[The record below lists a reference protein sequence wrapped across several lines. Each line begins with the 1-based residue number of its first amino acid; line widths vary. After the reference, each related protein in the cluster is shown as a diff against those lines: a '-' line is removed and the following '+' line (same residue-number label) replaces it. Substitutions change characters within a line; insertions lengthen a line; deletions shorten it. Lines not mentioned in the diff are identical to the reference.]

1 LGEIPREGED
11 LILPNTERVEMR
23 AVGVVHTNSSKDEIR
38 EHKKGLR
45 SQVEIFSQFE
55 EALEG
60 LEGFSH
66 VIIIAYLNQ
75 LRPEQKGPLKVQ
87 PRALLRHGLKP
98 EELPLVGVFALDSP
112 TRPNPIGLS
121 VVPLLGLENRILTVL
136 DLDLFDGTP
145 VLDVKP
151 YQSSYRTENY
161 RVPDWHERL
170 LKKAGHV

>member
-1 LGEIPREGED
+1 MPDTHRIK
-11 LILPNTERVEMR
+11 MQ

-38 EHKKGLR
+38 VHKKGLL
-45 SQVEIFSQFE
+45 SQVEIFPRFA

-66 VIIIAYLNQ
+66 VIIIAHLNQ
-75 LRPEQKGPLKVQ
+75 LRPDQTGRLKVQ
-87 PRALLRHGLKP
+87 PRGLLRHGLKL

-121 VVPLLGLENRILTVL
+121 VVPLLGLEGRVLTVS

-151 YQSSYRTENY
+151 YQASYRIDSC
-161 RVPDWHERL
+161 RVPDWHDRL
-170 LKKAGHV
+170 LKKAGYV